1 MPPMYI
7 KNVKRQSKPF
17 RILYERTDLNYENE
31 LQQMVLQ
38 TA

>member
-1 MPPMYI
+1 MPLMYI

-17 RILYERTDLNYENE
+17 RILYERTDLIYENE